1 MANYKDIH
9 GINIETVASNPD
21 NPANGQVWYNSTDQK
36 LRANSQTTAG
46 VWASAP
52 ALNTGRQEC
61 GGNGTT
67 TSALLYGGS
76 TYSPAISDTVYQIT
90 NTELYNGSSWT
101 EVADLNTARNHL
113 SSTGANATAAL
124 AMGGMSY
131 PPGGSVSP
139 GIVEQFN
146 GTSWTEIADLPG
158 ARGNGTAFGT
168 TSAAY
173 QLGAQDSAAIN
184 EGVDFYNG
192 SSWAAANDIN
202 TGRNNAAACGLS
214 TSALLIC
221 GFAPGVPARVD
232 NVESFNGTSWS
243 ETTDYPAA
251 LNALEASGNSSS
263 SAVAFGGN
271 TPPGA
276 GQSLAATYNG
286 SSWTVTGSL
295 ANVNAQMGKTSGIP
309 NTAALSFGGNGPP
322 TYRTQTE
329 EFTGAGAN
337 STQEFDL
344 S

>member
-9 GINIETVASNPD
+9 GSNIETVTSDPSNPV
-21 NPANGQVWYNSTDQK
+21 NGQVWYNSTDQVLK
-36 LRANSQTTAG
+36 GNAQTTAG
-46 VWASAP
+46 AWSSAP

-67 TSALLYGGS
+67 TSALAYGGS

-101 EVADLNTARNHL
+101 EVSDLNVARNHL
-113 SSTGANATAAL
+113 SSTGADATAAL
-124 AMGGMSY
+124 AIAGMSY
-131 PPGGSVSP
+131 PPGASVSP
-139 GIVEQFN
+139 AIVEQFN

-158 ARGNGTAFGT
+158 THGNGTAFGT

-173 QLGAQDSAAIN
+173 ALAAQDSVAAN

-192 SSWAAANDIN
+192 TSWTAANDIN

-214 TSALLIC
+214 TSALLVC
-221 GFAPGVPARVD
+221 GFAPSVPGRVD
-232 NVESFNGTSWS
+232 NVESFNGTSWT

-251 LNALEASGNSSS
+251 LSGLEASGSAST

-295 ANVNAQMGKTSGIP
+295 ANVNAQMGKSSGIP
-309 NTAALSFGGNGPP
+309 NTAALSFAGNGPP

-329 EFTGAGAN
+329 LFTGPGAN
-337 STQEFDL
+337 TTVTFTVS
-344 S
+344 